1 MIKYLTTFLFSI
13 ALLSASAATKLKTLI
28 HFEHNE
34 HAVCAAGK
42 ASINALIM
50 SIGEG
55 EIEKID
61 IIGHCSPDGDM
72 DFNLKL
78 SEKRSMAVYEIL
90 SEAITDVG
98 QYQLIAFGELH
109 QPNPDQ
115 PEMNRCVE
123 LIAYVLDP
131 NPPML
136 IADNPARILFPEDF
150 PKETNTDLAL
160 KESTSEITPKSELK
174 HLKESTT
181 SEGTSFSVQS
191 IYFHGNSAVYKK
203 SAEEALEE
211 LLIYMREN
219 DINIRIEGHVNGEF
233 GKRYMKE
240 IERSNPERVAYKN
253 AEDLSLA
260 RANTIKRFLVENGI
274 DPARIECLGKGGKFP
289 VHKKPK
295 NEKENAANRRIE
307 IIVL

>member
-1 MIKYLTTFLFSI
+1 MIKNLATLLLSI

-28 HFEHNE
+28 LFEHNE
-34 HAVCAAGK
+34 HTVCAAGK

-61 IIGHCSPDGDM
+61 IVGHCSPDGDM

-78 SEKRSMAVYEIL
+78 SEKRSNAVYEIL
-90 SEAITDVG
+90 SASIKDVG

-131 NPPML
+131 SPPML
-136 IADNPARILFPEDF
+136 IASNPASILFPEEF
-150 PKETNTDLAL
+150 PKAESEDLAL
-160 KESTSEITPKSELK
+160 NETSPEILPRSELK
-174 HLKESTT
+174 HLKETTT

-203 SAEEALEE
+203 SAEEALDE
-211 LLIYMREN
+211 LLLYMKEHEIR
-219 DINIRIEGHVNGEF
+219 IRIEGHVNGEF

-240 IERSNPERVAYKN
+240 IERSNPERIGYKN

-260 RANTIKRFLVENGI
+260 RANSIKRFLVENGI
-274 DPARIECLGKGGKFP
+274 DPSRIECVGKGGKFP

>member
-1 MIKYLTTFLFSI
+1 MIKYLTFFLLSFS
-13 ALLSASAATKLKTLI
+13 LLSASAATKLKTLI

-34 HAVCAAGK
+34 HMVCAAGK
-42 ASINALIM
+42 ASIQALIM
-50 SIGEG
+50 SVGDG

-61 IIGHCSPDGDM
+61 IVGHCSPDGDM
-72 DFNLKL
+72 NFNLKL
-78 SEKRSMAVYEIL
+78 SEKRSNAVYEIL
-90 SEAITDVG
+90 SASIKDIG
-98 QYQLIAFGELH
+98 QYELIAFGELH
-109 QPNPDQ
+109 QPKPHQ
-115 PEMNRCVE
+115 PEMNRCVQ
-123 LIAYVLDP
+123 LIVYVLDP

-136 IADNPARILFPEDF
+136 IADNPAHILFPEEF
-150 PKETNTDLAL
+150 PKEENNDLAL
-160 KESTSEITPKSELK
+160 IEPSPQSPARSELK

-203 SAEEALEE
+203 SAEEALDE
-211 LLIYMREN
+211 LLLYMKEHN
-219 DINIRIEGHVNGEF
+219 ISIRIEGHVNGEF

-260 RANTIKRFLVENGI
+260 RANTIKRFLIENGI
-274 DPARIECLGKGGKFP
+274 DPARIECVGKGGKFP